1 MEITTVIAITV
12 PISCVISL
20 IIGVLLG
27 AVVHY
32 CAVRKK
38 RTVALSHV
46 KEEPDPKYEDISDL
60 RSRGNID
67 MKENA
72 AYSYAQH

>member
-32 CAVRKK
+32 CAVRMKP
-38 RTVALSHV
+38 TVALSHV
-46 KEEPDPKYEDISDL
+46 REEPDPKYEDVSDL
-60 RSRGNID
+60 QSRGKIYL
-67 MKENA
+67 KENA
-72 AYSYAQH
+72 AYANVQH

>member
-1 MEITTVIAITV
+1 M
-12 PISCVISL
+12 
-20 IIGVLLG
+20 
-27 AVVHY
+27 VHY

-38 RTVALSHV
+38 LTVALSHV

-60 RSRGNID
+60 QSRGNID

-72 AYSYAQH
+72 AYSFVQH